1 LTAELALSVTTL
13 VKRFGGATALGGVSF
28 DLRRG
33 EIHAL
38 CGENGAG
45 KSTLIKILSG
55 VHPAGSYEGE
65 MRVSGRTATFFDVTD
80 ATRAGIAVIH
90 QELAL
95 ADELSVAENV
105 FLGSMPTRYGLVAWD
120 ELHLQAR
127 RLFAAFALDLDPSA
141 RVGGLGIGRR
151 QLVEIAKALA
161 KNAEILILD
170 EPTAALAE
178 HETQTLLGI
187 LRDLRRR
194 GLSAIYVSHRLEEV
208 FSVADR
214 ITVLRDGKA
223 VATRVAESTSPDE
236 LVRLMVGRELG
247 ELYPE
252 RRTKPGPLRLE
263 VRGLGVTTDR
273 GARAITD
280 ASFTVRAGEVL
291 GVGGLLG
298 AGRSELLLHLFG
310 AFGRR
315 NAGTVTLDG
324 TPYDAPSPRESIR
337 RGLALVTEDRKRLGL
352 VLDASIGFNLSLSS
366 LGRVTRGGLIDAS
379 LEHGAHCRIKDAM
392 HIKAAALSAPVATLS
407 GGNQQKVVLGR
418 ALMTDP
424 GVFLLDEPTR
434 GVDIGAKADVYRWIK
449 ELLEGGC
456 AIVIVSSEL
465 EELLALSDRILVL
478 RNGRVA
484 GPFDRRDVTREKLL
498 GAALGSE
505 AAHG

>member
-1 LTAELALSVTTL
+1 LTTEPALSVTAL

-33 EIHAL
+33 EIHAV

-45 KSTLIKILSG
+45 KSTLIKVLSG
-55 VHPAGSYEGE
+55 VYPEGSYEGE
-65 MRVSGRTATFFDVTD
+65 IRVGGRAAQFVNVAD
-80 ATRAGIAVIH
+80 ATRAGVAVIH

-120 ELHLQAR
+120 ELHLRAR
-127 RLFAAFALDLDPSA
+127 RLFGAFAFDLDPSA
-141 RVGGLGIGRR
+141 QVGELGIGQR
-151 QLVEIAKALA
+151 QLVEISKALA

-178 HETQTLLGI
+178 HETRALLNI
-187 LRDLRRR
+187 LCDLRRR

-208 FSVADR
+208 FRVADR

-223 VATRVAESTSPDE
+223 VATLSTQGTSPDE

-263 VRGLGVTTDR
+263 VRGLTVKSEK
-273 GARAITD
+273 GARVIAD

-315 NAGTVTLDG
+315 VEGTVMLDG
-324 TPYDAPSPRESIR
+324 TPYDTPSPRESIR

-366 LGRVTRGGLIDAS
+366 LERLTRGGLIDGP
-379 LEHGAHCRIKDAM
+379 LEHGAHRRIRDAM
-392 HIKAAALSAPVATLS
+392 HIKAATLSTLS

-418 ALMTDP
+418 ALMTEP
-424 GVFLLDEPTR
+424 RVFLLDEPTR
-434 GVDIGAKADVYRWIK
+434 GVDIGAKADVYRWIN
-449 ELLEGGC
+449 ELLADGC
-456 AIVIVSSEL
+456 AVVIVSSEL
-465 EELLALSDRILVL
+465 EELLSLCDRILVL
-478 RNGRVA
+478 RDGRVS
-484 GPFDRRDVTREKLL
+484 GPFDRQEVTRESLL

-505 AAHG
+505 AAHA